1 MSVEDID
8 TDASIKSK
16 IFVFIVLTALIAF
29 TVTAIVE
36 DHTLTGVQKKSHALK
51 SFNALCFVALIA
63 FVVAFVLNAVIFC
76 TTKFNLMKITLITII
91 AIGCA
96 CCIVAVTMYYE
107 HIKYARR
114 LDSSGWLLTAILA
127 SFQLCLFV
135 FMFIFF

>member
-1 MSVEDID
+1 MVRYN
-8 TDASIKSK
+8 
-16 IFVFIVLTALIAF
+16 
-29 TVTAIVE
+29 AIYRKQNRMIYLHE
-36 DHTLTGVQKKSHALK
+36 LLFESTNS
-51 SFNALCFVALIA
+51 S
-63 FVVAFVLNAVIFC
+63 LNR
-76 TTKFNLMKITLITII
+76 
-91 AIGCA
+91 A